1 MKSSTPTAR
10 KIALQA
16 LSDRAGNFTAHLN
29 RLLSENTLSAAD
41 AALARELTMGIVR
54 RRNTLEKIIIS
65 FLSKRRRNLP
75 EKVKRILMLGTYQLL
90 FLERIPDFA
99 AVDETVELIGKNASL
114 RGFVNAVL
122 RNIARSVSPI
132 MQGQPP
138 IESDVLPITSKT
150 YRRFDRTIFSNPDTN
165 PLGYLSQAYSLPE
178 ELASRWLKSFGSL
191 EKVIPIAIHSNSRP
205 PMIVRVNSIKSDVKT
220 VLDRLKE
227 KAISAEPH
235 ENGISVVILDNVNL
249 QELDIFTEGLIQP
262 QDPTASEVITSA
274 GIRPGMRVLDLCA
287 APGTKT
293 THIAELMQNQGEII
307 ATDVNEE
314 KLRPIQENCQ
324 RMGINI
330 VQTLLAEQIASLQP
344 ESFDFVLIDV
354 PCSNTGVLARRPEA
368 RWRFSAKSLQK
379 IIRDQHFLIELGA
392 NMLKRG
398 GRCVYSTCSL
408 EPEENERVIK
418 KFLSKHP
425 SFSLIKEN
433 KILPA
438 GADEPTKWHDGGY
451 LAILTRGGR

>member
-1 MKSSTPTAR
+1 
-10 KIALQA
+10 
-16 LSDRAGNFTAHLN
+16 
-29 RLLSENTLSAAD
+29 
-41 AALARELTMGIVR
+41 
-54 RRNTLEKIIIS
+54 
-65 FLSKRRRNLP
+65 
-75 EKVKRILMLGTYQLL
+75 MLGAYQLL

-99 AVDETVELIGKNASL
+99 AVDETVELVGRNALL
-114 RGFVNAVL
+114 RGLINAVL
-122 RNIARSVSPI
+122 RNIARSASPI

-138 IESDVLPITSKT
+138 IESNVLPITSKT
-150 YRRFDRTIFSNPDTN
+150 YRRFDRTIFPNPDTN
-165 PLGYLSQAYSLPE
+165 PLGYLAQAYSLPD
-178 ELASRWLKSFGSL
+178 ELASRWLKSLGSL
-191 EKVIPIAIHSNSRP
+191 EEVIPIAIHCNSRP
-205 PMIVRVNSIKSDVKT
+205 PLIVRVNSIKSDVKT
-220 VLDRLKE
+220 VIERLKE

-262 QDPTASEVITSA
+262 QDPTASEVIASA
-274 GIRPGMRVLDLCA
+274 DIKPGMRVLDLCA

-314 KLRPIQENCQ
+314 KLRPIRENCQ

-330 VQTLLAEQIASLQP
+330 VQTLLADQVASLQP

-368 RWRFSAKSLQK
+368 RWRFSTKNLGK
-379 IIRDQHFLIELGA
+379 LTRDQHFLIELGSS
-392 NMLKRG
+392 MLKPG

-425 SFSLIKEN
+425 SFNLIKEN